1 MARKSRPK
9 DRVNGNG
16 PSHADLVAAIRKL
29 VESDGGFI
37 FKNWGGPMGTKG
49 VSDLIGVH
57 RARPVAIEV
66 KAGRD
71 KLTDDQRRFLDRWRE
86 AGGIAL
92 EARDLKAVAEVLGI
106 PLLL

>member
-1 MARKSRPK
+1 MTANGADSALVKSIK
-9 DRVNGNG
+9 NLI
-16 PSHADLVAAIRKL
+16 H
-29 VESDGGFI
+29 EHGGFC

-49 VSDLIGVH
+49 VSDIIGCYRG
-57 RARPVAIEV
+57 RALAIEV

-71 KLTDDQRRFLDRWRE
+71 KLSGDQELFLKCWRE

-92 EARDLKAVAEVLGI
+92 EARDVQTVARALGI